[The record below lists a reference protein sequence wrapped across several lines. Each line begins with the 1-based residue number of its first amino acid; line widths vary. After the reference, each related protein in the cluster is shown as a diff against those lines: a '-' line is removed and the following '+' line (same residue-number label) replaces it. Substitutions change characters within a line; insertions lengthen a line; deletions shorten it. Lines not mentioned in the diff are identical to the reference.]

1 MDKSP
6 AIVTECPQ
14 QELLSVVFIR
24 KRGGNSM
31 SKRIAA
37 LLVIVLIAGTMG
49 MAFAAGTPGTWTGTV
64 TDKMCATKGVSL
76 HDADCAKK
84 CVAAGDK
91 YALYNTADKKVYVL
105 MPQDKVA
112 AHAGH
117 DVIIKGT
124 VDGDTITVTSVTMPA
139 KKAS

>member
-1 MDKSP
+1 
-6 AIVTECPQ
+6 
-14 QELLSVVFIR
+14 
-24 KRGGNSM
+24 M

-37 LLVIVLIAGTMG
+37 LLVIVLIAGAMG

-91 YALYNTADKKVYVL
+91 YASAGLTRREWEVLELLAQECSTAQIAGKLVL
-105 MPQDKVA
+105 SASAVRVHIASIVHKLEVTDRTA
-112 AHAGH
+112 AARAFSQRSR
-117 DVIIKGT
+117 T
-124 VDGDTITVTSVTMPA
+124 
-139 KKAS
+139 